1 MTVGKS
7 GEWKIACGGME
18 GLVIGAGWEERMDA
32 AANASVLAVTGINV
46 DGGGRIGRITV
57 NGTIAVNGSV
67 IARMEEDA
75 HWADITQFGVPAE
88 EGNGAY
94 PFVSAAIP
102 HAADG
107 TGTAVL
113 TVQLMGSHG
122 ESGQH
127 YYASGEETLVLTDL
141 SRVSAVTAVSADMGA
156 AMSVL
161 ITAPSSTLRHGLRY
175 VCGASEGTIG
185 TDLAGGSHVWTV
197 PMELCAA
204 ITDRTA
210 ADCTLYCD
218 TYRDGSLVG
227 SSECTVTLRV
237 PAGVGLTAAEGWVT
251 LQADNSGTPAEGLD
265 CYVQGKSRVRVVIDE
280 SLIGFENACGA
291 VVKGYSVTVGGIHTD
306 DSGLSHVLHIPGQQP
321 VVCTVT
327 DTRGRGLRSVQTVD
341 VLPYAAPVLGDAEL
355 YRCTADGTA
364 HEEGGCLC
372 LTAAC
377 RGSDLGGRNTVTLS
391 ARLRTV
397 GGAWSEAVSLTSG
410 ETQVLW
416 AGLVSAEQTYE
427 VELTAAD
434 TLGGAA
440 TLLLTVPTAKVFFH
454 GRSGGRGGA
463 FGKYAEADDLLE
475 VAWSLKTKRDL
486 TVEGSVT
493 IGGKQLADW
502 LHPIGSVC
510 TCAEDADPAA
520 LFGGTWA
527 EADDTVR
534 RWVRTE

>member
-7 GEWKIACGGME
+7 GELKIACGGME
-18 GLVIGAGWEERMDA
+18 GLVIGVDWEERMDA
-32 AANASVLAVTGINV
+32 AANASVLAVTGLTV

-57 NGTIAVNGSV
+57 GGTIGVNGSV

-75 HWADITQFGVPAE
+75 HWAEITQFGVTAAE
-88 EGNGAY
+88 CNGAY
-94 PFVSAAIP
+94 PYLSATIP

-107 TGTAVL
+107 TGTGVL
-113 TVQLMGSHG
+113 SVQLRGGHG

-127 YYASGEETLVLTDL
+127 YYASGEQTVVLTDL
-141 SRVSAVTAVSADMGA
+141 SRVSAVTGVSAEIGSG
-156 AMSVL
+156 MSVL
-161 ITAPSSTLRHGLRY
+161 ITAPDTKLRHTLRY
-175 VCGASEGTIG
+175 VCGESEGIIG
-185 TDLAGGSHVWTV
+185 TELGGGSHVWTV

-204 ITDRTA
+204 ITDSTA

-227 SSECTVTLRV
+227 SSECTVTVRV

-251 LQADNSGTPAEGLD
+251 LRAVNSGTAAEGLD
-265 CYVQGKSRVRVVIDE
+265 CYVQGKSRVQAVIDE
-280 SLIGFENACGA
+280 SLIGFDNAYGA
-291 VVKGYSVTVGGIHTD
+291 AIANCSVTVGGIHTD
-306 DSGLSHVLHIPGQQP
+306 ESGLSHVLHIPVQQP

-327 DTRGRGLRSVQTVD
+327 DTRGRTLRSVQAVD

-364 HEEGGCLC
+364 HEEGSCLC

-377 RGSDLGGRNTVTLS
+377 RGYDLGGRNTVTLS

-397 GGAWSEAVSLTSG
+397 GGAWSEAVTLTRG
-410 ETQVLW
+410 EPQVLW

-434 TLGGAA
+434 TLGGTAA
-440 TLLLTVPTAKVFFH
+440 LLLTVPTAKVFFH
-454 GRSGGRGGA
+454 GRSGGSGGA
-463 FGKYAEADDLLE
+463 FGKYAESDDLLE
-475 VAWSLKTKRDL
+475 VAWSLKTKGDL
-486 TVEGSVT
+486 TVEGTVT

-510 TCAEDADPAA
+510 TCAADADPAA
-520 LFGGTWA
+520 LFGGVWA
-527 EADDTVR
+527 EADDTVH